1 MISLGDIVS
10 FNKLILILKIIG
22 QCDVSHI
29 VMSPMK
35 TITSVLKVST
45 YIINNNVCLNLQ
57 SFRYSIYIIMSVV
70 MCVAG
75 RNIWN
80 ITLKTYGQI
89 LVKLNF
95 MHKAHPLHH
104 LCDSTRM
111 RTISKYVILCMKIW
125 YRNISW
131 TLLKF
136 LLCMNTYIVLA
147 I

>member
-1 MISLGDIVS
+1 LISLGDIVS

-45 YIINNNVCLNLQ
+45 YIINDNVCLILQ

-95 MHKAHPLHH
+95 MHKAHPPHH

-111 RTISKYVILCMKIW
+111 GTISKYVILCMKI
-125 YRNISW
+125 
-131 TLLKF
+131 
-136 LLCMNTYIVLA
+136 
-147 I
+147 